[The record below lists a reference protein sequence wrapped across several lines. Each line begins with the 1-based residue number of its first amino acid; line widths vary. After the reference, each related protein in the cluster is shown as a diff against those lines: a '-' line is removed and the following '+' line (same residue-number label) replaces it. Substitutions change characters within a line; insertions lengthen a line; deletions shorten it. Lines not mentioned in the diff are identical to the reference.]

1 MRDMAGSTFGLQEPR
16 PSLQSRANACNCGE
30 VCNPPDLAYVRVRS
44 RGRPMQRERRVK
56 LFRNGSDQTVR
67 IPAEFELPG
76 DEALIYRRGD
86 RLVIEPVRKQS
97 LLAVLAGLTPLDED
111 FPSID
116 EEQPPLRD
124 VAL

>member
-1 MRDMAGSTFGLQEPR
+1 MLAIVVRFAILPTSHMSGSVHGG
-16 PSLQSRANACNCGE
+16 C
-30 VCNPPDLAYVRVRS
+30 
-44 RGRPMQRERRVK
+44 PMQRERRVK
-56 LFRNGSDQTVR
+56 LFRNGSDQIVR
-67 IPAEFELPG
+67 IPAEFEIPG

-111 FPSID
+111 FPDID

-124 VAL
+124 AAL